1 MKIYILVKESGQYD
15 DYRAENIAVYADKL
29 LAESNRDYWQ
39 KEVDKTEKAARELDS
54 YADDYIEQYEA
65 LIKDSPLEFTDYN
78 VKYYIQEFDMETS
91 LDYLSQAKH
100 NLFETFLAVS
110 DEFDGT
116 DYMQGKKD
124 GLRLAM
130 AIMGDPEWLDFNRGN
145 SRSRDNYGNIKA

>member
-15 DYRAENIAVYADKL
+15 DYRTENIAVYADKL

-39 KEVDKTEKAARELDS
+39 KEADKVEEAVRELDIYS
-54 YADDYIEQYEA
+54 DDYMEQYKA
-65 LIKDSPLEFTDYN
+65 LIKDIPLEFTDYN
-78 VKYYIQEFDMETS
+78 VKYHVQEFDMETS

-116 DYMQGKKD
+116 ENTHEG
-124 GLRLAM
+124 
-130 AIMGDPEWLDFNRGN
+130 
-145 SRSRDNYGNIKA
+145 